1 MLSRLAARNILR
13 SIYLLHNVQNVPMYL
28 DGYTNIARP
37 MDTSSMEHV
46 VPKCYLPK
54 SKVWDLHNLLLVEMG
69 LNHFRSNTKFGRETI
84 KRISFC
90 PEYPK
95 SRGIVA
101 RKCAHMFETNP
112 TLFKK
117 QELILDPELMEEW
130 MCKYPISEGES
141 CNLENEYLYGRK
153 NHIVFFLLINAC

>member
-130 MCKYPISEGES
+130 MCKYPISEGEKRA
-141 CNLENEYLYGRK
+141 NEIIFEAQGTNNRF
-153 NHIVFFLLINAC
+153 VE